1 VSIPTGVSEILTS
14 YNAEVDSE
22 SMWSHSKES
31 ENKMCRF
38 KFSIEEYARLYQQ
51 SQIYGKELEVARK
64 GNYDFDTYDIVMKY
78 LQKAKRKVG
87 ELMLRRKEQAKV
99 HLNGTSEKEMQ
110 RSARPLYLITYWS
123 YFWK

>member
-1 VSIPTGVSEILTS
+1 
-14 YNAEVDSE
+14 
-22 SMWSHSKES
+22 
-31 ENKMCRF
+31 MCRF

-99 HLNGTSEKEMQ
+99 HLNGTSEKEMHAW
-110 RSARPLYLITYWS
+110 RIIPHLILKL
-123 YFWK
+123 FLGIDMVHLDRVQE